1 MEEEEKELKRGQ
13 KAYLKRIVNEF
24 QDDAKKALNSI
35 ENLKAEF
42 IEGKEGSPSLLAQF
56 KKTESELEEI
66 KKNIVEINSVIFEE
80 DENGNILSDDI
91 EKFKDLFEKRKN
103 EIIAI
108 QNEII
113 AYQNKIF
120 GIKRDDGTETKGIQ
134 HNINGFVKKLE
145 TLYNDNT
152 SRQEQLFEKI
162 EGLLKGASTVA
173 LAKAFNEHKESF
185 KWSNILWITVFIISI
200 VAMMALSIV
209 AFISSEYNLSEMWK
223 YTLGNL
229 PFLGGA
235 IWLAIYASR
244 QKSQNVR
251 LQQEYAFK
259 EDVAKI
265 YYGLKKEIEELG
277 DSDLG
282 QRLNEQI
289 LSIIVETVSYNPS
302 DTLESK
308 IHQEKG
314 PILEAINNISQMVM
328 DLKGK
333 KPQD

>member
-1 MEEEEKELKRGQ
+1 MEEEKELKKGQ

-24 QDDAKKALNSI
+24 QEDANKALTSI
-35 ENLKAEF
+35 ENLKAELVK
-42 IEGKEGSPSLLAQF
+42 GKEGSPSLIEQF
-56 KKTESELEEI
+56 KKTEIELAEI
-66 KKNIVEINSVIFEE
+66 KNNIIAINSAIFEE
-80 DENGNILSDDI
+80 DENGNILSDEI
-91 EKFKDLFEKRKN
+91 EEFKELFEKRKN
-103 EIIAI
+103 EIIAV

-134 HNINGFVKKLE
+134 HSVEGFVKKLDS
-145 TLYNDNT
+145 LYSENT

-173 LAKAFNEHKESF
+173 LAKAFNDHKESF
-185 KWSNILWITVFIISI
+185 KWTNVLWVAVFIASV

-209 AFISSEYNLSEMWK
+209 AFINSEYNLSEMWK

-235 IWLAIYASR
+235 IWLAIYASKQR
-244 QKSQNVR
+244 SQNVR

-265 YYGLKKEIEELG
+265 YYGLKQEIEELG

-282 QRLNEQI
+282 QKLNEQI

-308 IHQEKG
+308 AHQEKS
-314 PILEAINNISQMVM
+314 PILEAINNVSQLVK
-328 DLKGK
+328 DLKGGN
-333 KPQD
+333 PQG

>member
-1 MEEEEKELKRGQ
+1 MEEEKELKKGQ

-24 QDDAKKALNSI
+24 QEDANKALTSI
-35 ENLKAEF
+35 ENLKAELVK
-42 IEGKEGSPSLLAQF
+42 GKEGSPSLIEQF
-56 KKTESELEEI
+56 KKTEIELAEI
-66 KKNIVEINSVIFEE
+66 KNNIIAINSAIFEE
-80 DENGNILSDDI
+80 DENGNILSDEI
-91 EKFKDLFEKRKN
+91 EEFKELFEKRKN
-103 EIIAI
+103 EIITV

-134 HNINGFVKKLE
+134 HNIDGFVKKLD
-145 TLYNDNT
+145 TLYDDNT
-152 SRQEQLFEKI
+152 TRLEQLFEKI

-200 VAMMALSIV
+200 VAMMALSVI

-235 IWLAIYASR
+235 IWLAIYASKQR
-244 QKSQNVR
+244 SQNVR

-265 YYGLKKEIEELG
+265 YYGLKQEIEELG

-282 QRLNEQI
+282 QKLNKQI

-302 DTLESK
+302 NTLESK
-308 IHQEKG
+308 VHQEKG
-314 PILEAINNISQMVM
+314 PILEAINNVSQLVK
-328 DLKGK
+328 DLKGGN
-333 KPQD
+333 PQG

>member
-1 MEEEEKELKRGQ
+1 MEEEKELKKGQ

-24 QDDAKKALNSI
+24 QEDANKALTSI
-35 ENLKAEF
+35 ENLKAELVK
-42 IEGKEGSPSLLAQF
+42 GKEGSPSLIEQF
-56 KKTESELEEI
+56 KKTEIELAEI
-66 KKNIVEINSVIFEE
+66 KNNIIAINSAIFEE
-80 DENGNILSDDI
+80 DENGNILSDEI
-91 EKFKDLFEKRKN
+91 EEFKELFEKRKN
-103 EIIAI
+103 EIITV

-134 HNINGFVKKLE
+134 HNIDGFVKKLD
-145 TLYNDNT
+145 TLYDDNT
-152 SRQEQLFEKI
+152 TRQEQLFEKI

-200 VAMMALSIV
+200 VAMMALSVI

-235 IWLAIYASR
+235 IWLAIYASKQR
-244 QKSQNVR
+244 SQNVR

-265 YYGLKKEIEELG
+265 YYGLKQEIEELG

-282 QRLNEQI
+282 QKLNKQI

-302 DTLESK
+302 NTLESK
-308 IHQEKG
+308 VHQEKG
-314 PILEAINNISQMVM
+314 PILEAINNVSQLVK
-328 DLKGK
+328 DLKGGN
-333 KPQD
+333 PQG